1 MHAALLLWLI
11 VGWGLQH
18 DPLPFEVTEIS
29 VVSGEEFEAIV
40 RATTP
45 DAVTDTPSLAIDP
58 AVEDAPPVA
67 PEVSDEN
74 VTLTEPEVVEVPV
87 EEAPPPAPLMPLDE
101 DVEVADTIPQLPDF
115 QPPSAPDLP
124 PSDAPT
130 PREAP
135 RIAPEPISAPPEDA
149 LIDDSVQE
157 SAEPSETAEAETN
170 AEPVEATAPEEATTE
185 IVTEAETPS
194 GAPETTILPR
204 ARPARPAPPTD
215 QPETSNASD
224 VASAVADAVAEETAS
239 APVPSGPP
247 MTGAEEDAFRRSIA
261 RCWNVDVGAEWTR
274 VTVTVGFSLSQ
285 EGRIEGDIRLVGAT
299 GGSDEQA
306 RAAFQSARRAILRC
320 GASGYDLPADKYDR
334 WRDVEVTF
342 DPSTMRLR

>member
-18 DPLPFEVTEIS
+18 EPLPFEVTEIS

-45 DAVTDTPSLAIDP
+45 DAVTDTPNLAIDP
-58 AVEDAPPVA
+58 AVEDVPPVA

-74 VTLTEPEVVEVPV
+74 VTLTEPEVVEVPA
-87 EEAPPPAPLMPLDE
+87 EEAPPPAPLTPLDE
-101 DVEVADTIPQLPDF
+101 DVAVAGTIPQLPDF

-124 PSDAPT
+124 PSDTPT

-157 SAEPSETAEAETN
+157 SAEPSETAEAEAD

-204 ARPARPAPPTD
+204 ARPTRPAPPTD

-306 RAAFQSARRAILRC
+306 LAAFQSARRAILRC